1 MNNIYDYREAEL
13 TIFGLY
19 GVDNKGNC
27 ECGNH
32 ECKALFKHPRASNWQ
47 ATPFYSDEQIQ
58 VMLDV
63 GHLATG
69 FGVLVK
75 NIIVVDVDARNGGL
89 ESYEKLCRDLD
100 VDLEEVSGFVVETG
114 SADG

>member
-75 NIIVVDVDARNGGL
+75 NIIVVDVDECVPAIEPSNNSRSISL
-89 ESYEKLCRDLD
+89 IIVIRD
-100 VDLEEVSGFVVETG
+100 
-114 SADG
+114 